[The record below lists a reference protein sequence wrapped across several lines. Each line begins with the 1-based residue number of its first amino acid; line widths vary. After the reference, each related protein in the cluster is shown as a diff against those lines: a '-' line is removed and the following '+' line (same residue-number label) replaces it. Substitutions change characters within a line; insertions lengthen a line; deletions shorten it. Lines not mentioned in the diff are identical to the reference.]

1 MRVYRVVTRGGAN
14 IDILAKSILDDP
26 AYDVIYF
33 FHDEFQQQLTATLK
47 RAEVAGLIIHPEKP
61 NATVPLPRVY

>member
-1 MRVYRVVTRGGAN
+1 MRLYRVITRGGAN

-33 FHDEFQQQLTATLK
+33 FHDEVHQQLAATLK
-47 RAEVAGLIIHPEKP
+47 RAEFAGLIIHPERLT
-61 NATVPLPRVY
+61 ATVPF